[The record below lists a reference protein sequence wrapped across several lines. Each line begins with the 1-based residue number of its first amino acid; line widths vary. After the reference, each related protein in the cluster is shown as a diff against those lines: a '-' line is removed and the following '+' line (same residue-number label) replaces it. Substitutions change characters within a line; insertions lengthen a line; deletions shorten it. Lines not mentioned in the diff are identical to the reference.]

1 MRGRAG
7 MARLPRPC
15 ASCQLRITPLPRPRA
30 SRLRDGVRLSVRG
43 PGSVNGNG
51 AGVYNAIPDANVR
64 RGAAVVA
71 VSGEGDAAGIYC
83 CGSSNDTAEG
93 GRFMSVGAH
102 VSGVRVTADC
112 EVAVVALIS
121 HVPGNAADAP
131 LVSISRRAL
140 TGCHKSSQPIDRSD
154 IREWL
159 SQDADSCLWYYTG
172 HYTTLLKEKRY
183 REMEQLY
190 ASVLRAMP
198 EHPKGG
204 KNMNYLMC

>member
-1 MRGRAG
+1 

-131 LVSISRRAL
+131 PVSISRSADGAPVGATRDGAVVFYMRDNAAQYAAFIISIEADGAADGDILHGSINDFCKQSAL
-140 TGCHKSSQPIDRSD
+140 
-154 IREWL
+154 L
-159 SQDADSCLWYYTG
+159 
-172 HYTTLLKEKRY
+172 
-183 REMEQLY
+183 
-190 ASVLRAMP
+190 
-198 EHPKGG
+198 
-204 KNMNYLMC
+204 